1 MTTNLINLVRQWIP
15 DEAIGKIGG
24 LLGESGASTQ
34 KAVEAGIP
42 TLLAG
47 LLHTAST
54 PSGAGRLANM
64 VGGEEGAKAGD
75 ILSNIGGILGGQTD
89 ELLKFGQKI
98 VSNLFGSN
106 LSSVLDVLSKYSGMK
121 LSSIS
126 SLMGMLAPLV
136 LGVLRQQTASQGF
149 SPSSLINLLTS
160 QKDAI
165 ARQAPAGLAGALG
178 LNSLT
183 NLGVES
189 EAIRHPAVRA
199 AEYGSDAVRR
209 TAEAAEQRT
218 SWLKWALPLGLLVLL
233 GCALA
238 YFLSGKREPAVQTAK
253 DVPPAPA
260 RKGEVREAARP
271 AYDTGDAGRKLTR
284 VSLPGG
290 ASLDVQEGSALDGI
304 VKYVEDPSGSRP
316 NVFVFEGLG
325 FNANNAVSF
334 SPEAS
339 ARIGNLAAILRAFPT
354 ARLKI
359 EGHTDDVGDPAT
371 NRRLS
376 LDRADAIKRLLIRA
390 GVPAERITT
399 EGVGPDRPI
408 ATNAT
413 EDGRAK
419 NRRIELAVATE
430 MTRISLPGG
439 ASLDVQ
445 EGSALDGI
453 VKYVEDPS
461 GSRPNVFVFEGL
473 GFNANNAVSFS
484 PEASARIGNLAA
496 ILRAFPTARLKIEG
510 HTDDVGDPATNRR
523 LSLDR
528 ADAIKRLLIR
538 AGVPA
543 ERITTEGVGPDRPI
557 ATNATED
564 GRAKNRRIE
573 LAITV
578 K

>member
-1 MTTNLINLVRQWIP
+1 M
-15 DEAIGKIGG
+15 
-24 LLGESGASTQ
+24 
-34 KAVEAGIP
+34 
-42 TLLAG
+42 
-47 LLHTAST
+47 
-54 PSGAGRLANM
+54 
-64 VGGEEGAKAGD
+64 
-75 ILSNIGGILGGQTD
+75 
-89 ELLKFGQKI
+89 
-98 VSNLFGSN
+98 
-106 LSSVLDVLSKYSGMK
+106 
-121 LSSIS
+121 
-126 SLMGMLAPLV
+126 
-136 LGVLRQQTASQGF
+136 
-149 SPSSLINLLTS
+149 
-160 QKDAI
+160 
-165 ARQAPAGLAGALG
+165 
-178 LNSLT
+178 
-183 NLGVES
+183 
-189 EAIRHPAVRA
+189 
-199 AEYGSDAVRR
+199 
-209 TAEAAEQRT
+209 
-218 SWLKWALPLGLLVLL
+218 PLGLLGLL
-233 GCALA
+233 GCFLA

-253 DVPPAPA
+253 DVTPAPARVDREIQTAQNVPPAPA

-271 AYDTGDAGRKLTR
+271 TYDTGDAGRKLTR

-290 ASLDVQEGSALDGI
+290 ASLDVREGSALDGI

-316 NVFVFEGLG
+316 NIFVFEGLG

-339 ARIGNLAAILRAFPT
+339 ARIGNLATILKAFPT

-376 LDRADAIKRLLIRA
+376 LDRADAIKRLLVRA

-399 EGVGPDRPI
+399 EGGGPDRPI
-408 ATNAT
+408 ATNDT

-439 ASLDVQ
+439 ASLDVR

-461 GSRPNVFVFEGL
+461 GSRPNIFVFEGL

-484 PEASARIGNLAA
+484 PEASARIGNLAT
-496 ILRAFPTARLKIEG
+496 ILKAFPTARLKIEG

-528 ADAIKRLLIR
+528 ADAIKRLLVRAGVPAERITTEGGGPDRPIATNDTEDGRAKNRRIELAVATEMTRISLPGGASLDVREGSALDGIVKYVEDPSGSRPNIFVFEGLGFNANNAVSFSPEASARIGNLATILKAFPTARLKIEGHTDDVGDPATNRRLSLDRADAIKRLLVR

-557 ATNATED
+557 ATNDTED

>member
-1 MTTNLINLVRQWIP
+1 M
-15 DEAIGKIGG
+15 
-24 LLGESGASTQ
+24 
-34 KAVEAGIP
+34 
-42 TLLAG
+42 
-47 LLHTAST
+47 
-54 PSGAGRLANM
+54 
-64 VGGEEGAKAGD
+64 
-75 ILSNIGGILGGQTD
+75 
-89 ELLKFGQKI
+89 
-98 VSNLFGSN
+98 
-106 LSSVLDVLSKYSGMK
+106 
-121 LSSIS
+121 
-126 SLMGMLAPLV
+126 
-136 LGVLRQQTASQGF
+136 
-149 SPSSLINLLTS
+149 
-160 QKDAI
+160 
-165 ARQAPAGLAGALG
+165 
-178 LNSLT
+178 
-183 NLGVES
+183 
-189 EAIRHPAVRA
+189 
-199 AEYGSDAVRR
+199 
-209 TAEAAEQRT
+209 
-218 SWLKWALPLGLLVLL
+218 
-233 GCALA
+233 
-238 YFLSGKREPAVQTAK
+238 
-253 DVPPAPA
+253 
-260 RKGEVREAARP
+260 REAARP
-271 AYDTGDAGRKLTR
+271 TYDTGDAGRKLTR

-290 ASLDVQEGSALDGI
+290 ASLDVREGSALDGI

-316 NVFVFEGLG
+316 NIFVFEGLG

-339 ARIGNLAAILRAFPT
+339 ARIGNLATILKAFPT

-376 LDRADAIKRLLIRA
+376 LDRADAIKRLLVRA

-399 EGVGPDRPI
+399 EGGGPDRPI
-408 ATNAT
+408 ATNDT

-439 ASLDVQ
+439 ASLDVR

-461 GSRPNVFVFEGL
+461 GSRPNIFVFEGL

-484 PEASARIGNLAA
+484 PEASARIGNLAT
-496 ILRAFPTARLKIEG
+496 ILKAFPTARLKIEG

-528 ADAIKRLLIR
+528 ADAIKRLLVR

-557 ATNATED
+557 ATNDTED